1 MYDHAATFFFDL
13 IKHCPIGLQH
23 QARQEFAAF
32 QSFCKSSHPWTR
44 DHEIQSCVRFPL
56 IAKFRQRLISSPIV
70 SSSSERGFS
79 VTRRIE
85 TGERNRLSEKT
96 TEMLSFIH
104 LNMRSKIRKEE
115 LLWKDIEQA
124 IYSHDRSL
132 LDDPSTVP
140 PTNEE
145 EEPEVL
151 EPIIDSSSV
160 EDSNI
165 NNLQDEL
172 EASMRILQGSPEETD
187 TNCTQINHS
196 LY

>member
-1 MYDHAATFFFDL
+1 
-13 IKHCPIGLQH
+13 
-23 QARQEFAAF
+23 
-32 QSFCKSSHPWTR
+32 
-44 DHEIQSCVRFPL
+44 
-56 IAKFRQRLISSPIV
+56 
-70 SSSSERGFS
+70 
-79 VTRRIE
+79 
-85 TGERNRLSEKT
+85 
-96 TEMLSFIH
+96 
-104 LNMRSKIRKEE
+104 MRSKIRKEE

-165 NNLQDEL
+165 NNNSDEL